1 MGTTDSRRALDPIAL
16 LLRAGVVA
24 LTLATAYIHFTL
36 GGLLFLANA
45 AGYATLAAAM
55 ILPGQLG
62 GIRWIVRLALLG
74 FTVTTIVAWVLI
86 GPRFPLAYLD
96 KAIEVALV
104 GLLAVEI
111 QRMDG
116 GPLGIV
122 RKARRCVAQLGGALA
137 GRS

>member
-1 MGTTDSRRALDPIAL
+1 MTTTDSPRFLDPIAL

-24 LTLATAYIHFTL
+24 LALATAYIHLTL

-45 AGYATLAAAM
+45 AGYAALAVAM
-55 ILPGQLG
+55 VVPGQLG

-74 FTVTTIVAWVLI
+74 FTVTTIVAWVLV

-104 GLLAVEI
+104 GLLTLEI
-111 QRMDG
+111 QRIDG
-116 GPLGIV
+116 GPVGVV
-122 RKARRCVAQLGGALA
+122 RKARRCVAQLAGALD